1 MKRFSK
7 VAVGGAFDHFH
18 KGHKALLQKAIDISR
33 QIIVGLA
40 SDSWVEKKPLST
52 QIEPFK
58 ARKKSIKDF
67 FKNKHFKNYKII
79 ALNDIYGPTLKDI
92 KIEALVV
99 SNKTLKGARKV
110 NAKRREKSLAPLPV
124 IFAKTEKTES
134 NHCIS
139 SEYIRRGL
147 TNRQGKVYSF
157 IFRKTIRLKD
167 KARLSLK
174 KPQGVLLT
182 KNILKKT
189 KKILKRGKTPFICL
203 VGDYTTQFFEKKNLK
218 FDIAVID
225 HRIVRQ
231 KTDFLY
237 KKKPVFA
244 ARNKRGFITPSLHRA
259 LKKAIKNKKG
269 LVGVSGEEDLATVAL
284 VLSLPLESLIFYGQP
299 EKGSVVIKVDEKI
312 KEKFYQL
319 LSK

>member
-7 VAVGGAFDHFH
+7 VAIGGTFDHFH
-18 KGHKALLQKAIDISR
+18 KGHKALLQKAIDVSR
-33 QIIVGLA
+33 QIVVGLT
-40 SDSWVEKKPLST
+40 SDKWVKKKPLKA

-58 ARKKSIKDF
+58 IRKRFIENF
-67 FKNKHFKNYKII
+67 FKKRHFKNYKII
-79 ALNDIYGPTLKDI
+79 ILNDIYGPTLKDT

-110 NAKRREKSLAPLPV
+110 NARRREKGLWPLPV
-124 IFAKTEKTES
+124 ILAKTEKTES

-147 TNRQGKVYSF
+147 TSRQGKVYSF
-157 IFRKTIRLKD
+157 IFRRTIRLTE
-167 KARLSLK
+167 KARLFLK
-174 KPQGVLLT
+174 KPQGLLLT
-182 KNILKKT
+182 RNVLEKT
-189 KKILKRGKTPFICL
+189 KKILKKAKIPFVCL
-203 VGDYTTQFFEKKNLK
+203 VGDYTTQFFEKNNLK

-225 HRIVRQ
+225 HRIIRQ

-244 ARNKRGFITPSLHRA
+244 ARNKRGFITPSLYRA

-269 LVGVSGEEDLATVAL
+269 LVKVAGEEDLAAVAL
-284 VLSLPLESLIFYGQP
+284 VLTLPLGSLVFYGQP
-299 EKGSVVIKVDEKI
+299 YKGNVVIKIDEEI
-312 KEKFYQL
+312 KEKFYRL
-319 LSK
+319 LR